1 MNSSKLELYIHI
13 PFCHRK
19 CAYCDFL
26 SMSGQEAYWL
36 PYRDALCRD
45 IVYAGSKDNRELTSI
60 FIGGGT
66 PSLMPAGYYEE
77 LFRVLRES
85 FRIAED
91 CEITI
96 EMNPGTVSCEKLA
109 EYRRVGINRLS
120 IGLQSVHE
128 EELRE
133 LGRIHTYAEFAET
146 YRLARE
152 VGFDN
157 INVDLMMA
165 FPGQTAESYG
175 ETLRKIISLRPE
187 HISAYGL
194 IVEPGTPYEKR
205 YEAHPEHFPGEEQQ
219 CALYEFTVSMLTE
232 AGYEQYEISNFSLP
246 GRACRHNLGYWNRTE
261 YLGIGLGAASLY
273 DGVRRSV
280 TRDMPA
286 YLEQLCYA
294 SEEVLAEDDVV
305 EEVIMLSL
313 RTTQGLDIREHRSV
327 FGAELADRLRRGC
340 ETYVRQGLMAELE
353 GRFFF
358 TTAGFLVSNQVIA
371 ALLP

>member
-1 MNSSKLELYIHI
+1 MYIHI
-13 PFCHRK
+13 PFCYRK

-26 SMSGQEAYWL
+26 SMAGQEAWWL
-36 PYRDALCRD
+36 PYREALCRD
-45 IVYAGSKDNRELTSI
+45 IVHAGSEEARELTTI
-60 FIGGGT
+60 FLGGGT
-66 PSLMPAGYYEE
+66 PSLMPVGYYEK
-77 LFRVLRES
+77 LFQVLRDS
-85 FRIAED
+85 FRIAEE

-96 EMNPGTVSCEKLA
+96 ETNPGTVSREKLE

-120 IGLQSVHE
+120 IGLQSAHDS
-128 EELRE
+128 ELRE
-133 LGRIHTYAEFAET
+133 LGRIHTYEEFAET

-165 FPGQTAESYG
+165 FPGQTMESYR
-175 ETLRKIISLRPE
+175 ETLRKIVSLKPE

-219 CALYEFTVSMLTE
+219 CALYEYTVSALAE

-246 GRACRHNLGYWNRTE
+246 GRECRHNLGYWNRTE

-273 DGVRRSV
+273 GGVRRSV
-280 TRDMPA
+280 TRDLPT
-286 YLEQLCYA
+286 YLKQMCFA
-294 SEEVLAEDDVV
+294 SEEVLTQEDIV
-305 EEVIMLSL
+305 EEIIMLSL
-313 RTTQGLDIREHRSV
+313 RTTQGLDIGAHLPV
-327 FGAELADRLRRGC
+327 FGTELADVLRRSC
-340 ETYVRQGLMAELE
+340 EHYVQQGLMEDEE

-358 TTAGFLVSNQVIA
+358 TTTGFLVSNQVIA